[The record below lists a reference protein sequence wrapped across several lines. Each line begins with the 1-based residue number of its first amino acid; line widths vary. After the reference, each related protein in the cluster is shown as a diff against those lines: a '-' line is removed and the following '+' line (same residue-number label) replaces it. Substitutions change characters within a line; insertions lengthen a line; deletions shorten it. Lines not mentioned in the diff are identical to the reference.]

1 MTDIVPPAPGP
12 AALRIMIVE
21 DEFFIALDIEAQ
33 VAALGH
39 AVVGM
44 AVSADQAVAL
54 AEAEKP
60 DVVLMDVRLSGARD
74 GIDAAVEIRR
84 RFGIQSIIVTANTD
98 PRTLQRAQSIA
109 PLGIIEKPLRAERL
123 RDLLQGLGQ
132 S

>member
-1 MTDIVPPAPGP
+1 MTEIVPPAPPRRPEG
-12 AALRIMIVE
+12 LRIMIVE

-39 AVVGM
+39 VVIAT

-54 AEAEKP
+54 AETGKP

-84 RFGIQSIIVTANTD
+84 RFGIESIIVTANTD
-98 PRTLQRAQSIA
+98 PRTLQRAHAIA
-109 PLGIIEKPLRAERL
+109 PLGVIEKPLRAERL
-123 RDLLQGLGQ
+123 RAVLEQLG
-132 S
+132 